1 MIEEHSSPVERSI
14 SDGKF
19 HIQSTGSSI
28 DVLSGDI
35 TDIPVRQ
42 TSSFSRRE
50 KPNIV
55 VEVDLMICI
64 STSNNLRDSVLRRA
78 GRKIADLYQESSR
91 SNDALLLDG
100 GSTSARK
107 ILFVPWET
115 DIDTKET
122 IENKKVIPKEKRYR
136 GGGNVRFV
144 V

>member
-1 MIEEHSSPVERSI
+1 
-14 SDGKF
+14 
-19 HIQSTGSSI
+19 
-28 DVLSGDI
+28 
-35 TDIPVRQ
+35 
-42 TSSFSRRE
+42 
-50 KPNIV
+50 
-55 VEVDLMICI
+55 MICI